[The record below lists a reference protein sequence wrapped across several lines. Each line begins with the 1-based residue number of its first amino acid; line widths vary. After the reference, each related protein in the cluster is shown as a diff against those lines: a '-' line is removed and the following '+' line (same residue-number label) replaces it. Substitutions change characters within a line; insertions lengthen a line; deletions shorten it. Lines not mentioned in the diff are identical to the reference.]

1 MKQRCMTSYVVDVST
16 RCSSVRDKI
25 QAKHADKSS
34 EWGGNWEDAG
44 GMQGKIY
51 SLPVGV
57 GFVHVV
63 WGCYIQDISLK
74 RLFAQVF

>member
-1 MKQRCMTSYVVDVST
+1 MTSYVLDVST